1 MYTNAYSIPLKGS
14 ISVKSDNLSVLVR
27 DSTHYYAVV
36 GSYAVHLTIMKGGK
50 AVKELSIKPSLSE
63 KKIPF
68 QLFGAKFVTFKE
80 RVVLVILS
88 TKNIFFYDDEGSTLL
103 YCYLLKDDAI
113 NPCSVTGLSSN
124 LVAVGT
130 SLGSVLLFE
139 VPPKGDKIL
148 FLTEIKEKS
157 IQGSVTSIT
166 VDKKGHVL
174 CVGDSTG
181 NCSVFD
187 CHENQNLKLKNSFN
201 ESQKPVTCLCI
212 WKDYLV
218 ASFSHGVISIFDLY
232 QDCHLLDIYAH
243 AKYINSLDVCQDLL
257 VSSGEDC
264 YFRVWQLNEINKM
277 IKVNHL
283 YSGLVTDTLITSAKF
298 NNNTNEICIS
308 SYDNIEIFVY
318 EAK

>member
-1 MYTNAYSIPLKGS
+1 M
-14 ISVKSDNLSVLVR
+14 
-27 DSTHYYAVV
+27 
-36 GSYAVHLTIMKGGK
+36 
-50 AVKELSIKPSLSE
+50 
-63 KKIPF
+63 
-68 QLFGAKFVTFKE
+68 
-80 RVVLVILS
+80 
-88 TKNIFFYDDEGSTLL
+88 L

-201 ESQKPVTCLCI
+201 ESQK
-212 WKDYLV
+212 
-218 ASFSHGVISIFDLY
+218 
-232 QDCHLLDIYAH
+232 
-243 AKYINSLDVCQDLL
+243 
-257 VSSGEDC
+257 
-264 YFRVWQLNEINKM
+264 
-277 IKVNHL
+277 
-283 YSGLVTDTLITSAKF
+283 
-298 NNNTNEICIS
+298 
-308 SYDNIEIFVY
+308 
-318 EAK
+318 